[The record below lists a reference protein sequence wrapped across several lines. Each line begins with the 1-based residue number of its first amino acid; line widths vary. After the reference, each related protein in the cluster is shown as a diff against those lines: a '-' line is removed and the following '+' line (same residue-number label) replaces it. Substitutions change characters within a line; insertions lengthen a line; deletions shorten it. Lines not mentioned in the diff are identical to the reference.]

1 MNLVVAGTETA
12 VLMVESEALE
22 LPEDV
27 MLGGV
32 VFGHTQ
38 MQAAINAIN
47 ELVEVAGKPEWDWQ
61 APAKN
66 EALIAR
72 VTEIASAKID
82 EAFRITAKQARSQQL
97 SAIGKEV
104 HETLVAE
111 GVSTTPTPS
120 TTSSSI
126 SKPRL
131 FVAASSAASRV
142 SMVVTPVPCARS
154 TSVSACCRVP
164 TVPPCS
170 PAVRPRPWW

>member
-1 MNLVVAGTETA
+1 M
-12 VLMVESEALE
+12 
-22 LPEDV
+22 
-27 MLGGV
+27 

-47 ELVEVAGKPEWDWQ
+47 GLVEVAGKPEWDWQ

-82 EAFRITAKQARSQQL
+82 EAFRLTAKQARSQQL

-111 GVSTTPTPS
+111 GVE
-120 TTSSSI
+120 
-126 SKPRL
+126 
-131 FVAASSAASRV
+131 FAANTVNNIIFDLEAK
-142 SMVVTPVPCARS
+142 VVRGRILGGCLL
-154 TSVSACCRVP
+154 
-164 TVPPCS
+164 
-170 PAVRPRPWW
+170 